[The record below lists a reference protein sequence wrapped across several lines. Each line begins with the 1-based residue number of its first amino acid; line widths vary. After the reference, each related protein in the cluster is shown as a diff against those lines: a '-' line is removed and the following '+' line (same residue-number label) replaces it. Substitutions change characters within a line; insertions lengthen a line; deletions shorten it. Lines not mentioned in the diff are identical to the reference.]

1 MSVQTEERFLLEKHA
16 GRVAHLVMNRPEKLN
31 SMDRLFVDQLTELMG
46 QLSSDTEVNCVVLR
60 GEGRAF
66 SAGGDI
72 ATFPALTESRERAE
86 EHVGAVFAAFH
97 SIQECAV
104 PVIAAV
110 HGIAHGGAL
119 EITMACDMA
128 IASTSARF
136 AFREVD
142 HGLMP
147 GFGITRASQKI
158 GLPWTM
164 RMASTAEE
172 VDATTAQ
179 EIGIVMNVVA
189 EDDLIS
195 SAHDLA
201 SSIACHSRHALQA
214 IKSHLNRD
222 SGRGIAE
229 AVIATAGTF
238 EDGSTR
244 RAIAD
249 FLSRK

>member
-1 MSVQTEERFLLEKHA
+1 
-16 GRVAHLVMNRPEKLN
+16 
-31 SMDRLFVDQLTELMG
+31 
-46 QLSSDTEVNCVVLR
+46 
-60 GEGRAF
+60 
-66 SAGGDI
+66 
-72 ATFPALTESRERAE
+72 
-86 EHVGAVFAAFH
+86 
-97 SIQECAV
+97 
-104 PVIAAV
+104 
-110 HGIAHGGAL
+110 
-119 EITMACDMA
+119 MACDMA

-164 RMASTAEE
+164 RLALTAEE

-179 EIGIVMNVVA
+179 EIGIVMDVV
-189 EDDLIS
+189 EDEDLIT

-201 SSIACHSRHALQA
+201 LSIAGHNRHALEA
-214 IKSHLNRD
+214 SKRPLNRD
-222 SGRGIAE
+222 SGGGIDE

-238 EDGSTR
+238 EDESTR

-249 FLSRK
+249 FLSRD

>member
-1 MSVQTEERFLLEKHA
+1 
-16 GRVAHLVMNRPEKLN
+16 
-31 SMDRLFVDQLTELMG
+31 
-46 QLSSDTEVNCVVLR
+46 
-60 GEGRAF
+60 
-66 SAGGDI
+66 
-72 ATFPALTESRERAE
+72 LTESRERAE

-110 HGIAHGGAL
+110 HGIAHGGGL

-201 SSIACHSRHALQA
+201 LSIACHSRHALEA

-238 EDGSTR
+238 EDESTR

-249 FLSRK
+249 FLSRD

>member
-1 MSVQTEERFLLEKHA
+1 
-16 GRVAHLVMNRPEKLN
+16 
-31 SMDRLFVDQLTELMG
+31 
-46 QLSSDTEVNCVVLR
+46 
-60 GEGRAF
+60 
-66 SAGGDI
+66 
-72 ATFPALTESRERAE
+72 
-86 EHVGAVFAAFH
+86 
-97 SIQECAV
+97 
-104 PVIAAV
+104 
-110 HGIAHGGAL
+110 
-119 EITMACDMA
+119 
-128 IASTSARF
+128 
-136 AFREVD
+136 
-142 HGLMP
+142 
-147 GFGITRASQKI
+147 
-158 GLPWTM
+158 
-164 RMASTAEE
+164 MASTAEE

-201 SSIACHSRHALQA
+201 SSIACHSRHALEA

-238 EDGSTR
+238 EDESTR

>member
-1 MSVQTEERFLLEKHA
+1 MSGQTEERFLLEKHA
-16 GRVAHLVMNRPEKLN
+16 GRVAHLVINRPQKLN
-31 SMDRLFVDQLTELMG
+31 AMDRPFFDQLTELMG

-147 GFGITRASQKI
+147 GFGITRALS
-158 GLPWTM
+158 
-164 RMASTAEE
+164 
-172 VDATTAQ
+172 
-179 EIGIVMNVVA
+179 
-189 EDDLIS
+189 LI
-195 SAHDLA
+195 H
-201 SSIACHSRHALQA
+201 I
-214 IKSHLNRD
+214 
-222 SGRGIAE
+222 
-229 AVIATAGTF
+229 
-238 EDGSTR
+238 
-244 RAIAD
+244 
-249 FLSRK
+249 

>member
-1 MSVQTEERFLLEKHA
+1 MSGQTEERFLLEKHA
-16 GRVAHLVMNRPEKLN
+16 GRVAHLVINRPQKLN
-31 SMDRLFVDQLTELMG
+31 AMDRPFFDQLTELMG

-110 HGIAHGGAL
+110 HGIAHGGGL

>member
-1 MSVQTEERFLLEKHA
+1 MLDCPEERFLIEKHA

-31 SMDRLFVDQLTELMG
+31 AMDRLFVDQLTEWMG
-46 QLSSDTEVNCVVLR
+46 RLSSDTDVNCIVLR
-60 GEGRAF
+60 GSGRAF

-72 ATFPALTESRERAE
+72 ATFPPLTESKERAE

-110 HGIAHGGAL
+110 HGIAHGGGL

-128 IASTSARF
+128 IASVGARF

-142 HGLMP
+142 HGLIP
-147 GFGITRASQKI
+147 GFGITRAAVKI

-164 RMASTAEE
+164 RLASSAEE
-172 VDATTAQ
+172 IDAAIAQ
-179 EIGIVMNVVA
+179 EIGIVMNVVE

-201 SSIACHSRHALQA
+201 LSIACHSRHALEA
-214 IKSHLNRD
+214 VKHHLNRD
-222 SGRGIAE
+222 SATGIDK

-238 EDGSTR
+238 EDESSH
-244 RAIAD
+244 RAISE
-249 FLSRK
+249 FLTPE

>member
-110 HGIAHGGAL
+110 HGIAHGGGL

-201 SSIACHSRHALQA
+201 SSIACHGRHALQA

-222 SGRGIAE
+222 YGRGIAE

>member
-1 MSVQTEERFLLEKHA
+1 
-16 GRVAHLVMNRPEKLN
+16 
-31 SMDRLFVDQLTELMG
+31 
-46 QLSSDTEVNCVVLR
+46 
-60 GEGRAF
+60 
-66 SAGGDI
+66 
-72 ATFPALTESRERAE
+72 
-86 EHVGAVFAAFH
+86 
-97 SIQECAV
+97 
-104 PVIAAV
+104 
-110 HGIAHGGAL
+110 
-119 EITMACDMA
+119 MACDMA

-147 GFGITRASQKI
+147 GFGITRASEKI

-164 RMASTAEE
+164 RLASSAEE

-179 EIGIVMNVVA
+179 EIGIVMDVV
-189 EDDLIS
+189 EDDDLVG

-201 SSIACHSRHALQA
+201 LSIACHSRHALEA

-222 SGRGIAE
+222 SGRGIGE

-238 EDGSTR
+238 EDESTR

-249 FLSRK
+249 FLSRD

>member
-1 MSVQTEERFLLEKHA
+1 MLDCPEESFLIEKHA

-31 SMDRLFVDQLTELMG
+31 AMDRLFVDQLTEWMG
-46 QLSSDTEVNCVVLR
+46 QLSSDTDVNCIVLR
-60 GEGRAF
+60 GSGRAF

-72 ATFPALTESRERAE
+72 ATFPPLTESKERAE

-110 HGIAHGGAL
+110 HGIAHGGGL

-128 IASTSARF
+128 IASVGARF

-142 HGLMP
+142 HGLIP
-147 GFGITRASQKI
+147 GFGITRAAVKI

-164 RMASTAEE
+164 RLASSAEE
-172 VDATTAQ
+172 IDAATAQ
-179 EIGIVMNVVA
+179 EIGIVMNVVE

-195 SAHDLA
+195 TAHDLA
-201 SSIACHSRHALQA
+201 LSIARHSRHALEA
-214 IKSHLNRD
+214 VKRHLNRD
-222 SGRGIAE
+222 SATGIDE

-238 EDGSTR
+238 EDESSH
-244 RAIAD
+244 RAISE
-249 FLSRK
+249 FLTPE

>member
-1 MSVQTEERFLLEKHA
+1 MSGHNEERFLLEKHP

-31 SMDRLFVDQLTELMG
+31 AMDRSFVDQLTEWMG
-46 QLSSDTEVNCVVLR
+46 QLSSDTDVNCVVLR
-60 GEGRAF
+60 GAGRAF

-72 ATFPALTESRERAE
+72 STFPPLTESKERAE

-110 HGIAHGGAL
+110 HGISHGGGL

-128 IASTSARF
+128 LASVGARF

-147 GFGITRASQKI
+147 GFGITRAAEKI

-164 RMASTAEE
+164 RLACSAEE
-172 VDATTAQ
+172 INAVTAR
-179 EIGIVMNVVA
+179 EIGVVMDVVE
-189 EDDLIS
+189 EDDLIPA
-195 SAHDLA
+195 AHDLA
-201 SSIACHSRHALQA
+201 LSIACHSRHALEA
-214 IKSHLNRD
+214 VKRHLNRD
-222 SGRGIAE
+222 SAMGINK

-238 EDGSTR
+238 EDESSR
-244 RAIAD
+244 RAISE
-249 FLSRK
+249 FLTPE

>member
-1 MSVQTEERFLLEKHA
+1 MSGQPEERFLLEKHA
-16 GRVAHLVMNRPEKLN
+16 GRVAHLVMNRPLKLN
-31 SMDRLFVDQLTELMG
+31 VMDRPFFDQLTELMS
-46 QLSSDTEVNCVVLR
+46 QLGSDTEVNCVVLR

-72 ATFPALTESRERAE
+72 ATFPTLTESRERAE

-97 SIQECAV
+97 SIQECPV

-110 HGIAHGGAL
+110 HGIAHGGGL
-119 EITMACDMA
+119 EIAMACDMA

-147 GFGITRASQKI
+147 GFGITRASEKI

-164 RMASTAEE
+164 RLASSAEE
-172 VDATTAQ
+172 VDATTAK
-179 EIGIVMNVVA
+179 EIGIVMDVV
-189 EDDLIS
+189 EDDRLIG

-201 SSIACHSRHALQA
+201 LSIACHSRHALEA

-222 SGRGIAE
+222 SRRGIGE
-229 AVIATAGTF
+229 AVVATAGTF
-238 EDGSTR
+238 EDESTR
-244 RAIAD
+244 RAIAG
-249 FLSRK
+249 FLSRD